1 MIARIVVPRHRDV
14 PFFVR
19 ILMNPVPA
27 APFTD
32 SQATK
37 LPVLDQLK
45 SFSNS
50 CYCFHGSLSP
60 CMRSILIALP
70 LYVISSHWRIRH
82 LVKRLHIT
90 PQNSL
95 YTNEAFPQSLIRE
108 PCGYMPDY

>member
-1 MIARIVVPRHRDV
+1 
-14 PFFVR
+14 
-19 ILMNPVPA
+19 MNPVPA

-60 CMRSILIALP
+60 GMRSILIALP
-70 LYVISSHWRIRH
+70 LYVNCSHVGIRDY
-82 LVKRLHIT
+82 LKRLRK
-90 PQNSL
+90 
-95 YTNEAFPQSLIRE
+95 FGV
-108 PCGYMPDY
+108 CGCIFYGAKVVSQF

>member
-60 CMRSILIALP
+60 RMRSILIALP
-70 LYVISSHWRIRH
+70 LYVNCSHVGIRDY
-82 LVKRLHIT
+82 LKRLRK
-90 PQNSL
+90 
-95 YTNEAFPQSLIRE
+95 FGV
-108 PCGYMPDY
+108 CGCIFYGAKVVSQF